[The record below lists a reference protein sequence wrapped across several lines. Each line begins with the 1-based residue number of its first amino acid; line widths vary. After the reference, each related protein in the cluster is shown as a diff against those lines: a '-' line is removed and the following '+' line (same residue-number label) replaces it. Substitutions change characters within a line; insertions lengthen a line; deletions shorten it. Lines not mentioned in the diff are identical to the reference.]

1 MIKIKNLNNLLNNKK
16 LCKYI
21 VVSSICVFIIGIIL
35 MIWAIININN
45 SNGACKNDLCDNV
58 VNYNNENEYIYIT
71 RVGNYLLT
79 KKNDYLVITDDEL
92 KLDLQLTYLDKNFK
106 LIRIVDTRVDDSYNE
121 ILTNI
126 LDESFNDGI
135 YIVYSVDTENKLGR
149 LYYFDDTNLTFTEY
163 YLTDNSIDNFI

>member
-35 MIWAIININN
+35 MIWGIININN

-79 KKNDYLVITDDEL
+79 KKNGYLVITDDEL

-106 LIRIVDTRVDDSYNE
+106 LIGIIDTRVDDSYNE
-121 ILTNI
+121 TLTNI